1 MYALVLLV
9 LLGVVYH
16 VYCWWKPRSPPIFPG
31 QLPFIGHGHIFLKY
45 RNDMWSYLKSIGE
58 YVLEHGGIIQFRA
71 GPHIVYA
78 VNDPEVAGMIANTC
92 LDKPYYYKFMSDGI
106 GNGLVTLN
114 GDMWKIHHKL
124 LNPAFSQKVLNT
136 YLNEM
141 DVQGQNLVSQLTTV
155 AEKGPVDITD
165 FLFKH
170 ILRTVSRTSLRLEAK
185 DQDMID
191 NDFGEAVEEIG
202 NIIIHRALRPML
214 HLSFLFNR
222 TAMKR
227 RQVELIR
234 DNRELLDHII
244 QKRKSD
250 LEVTKDTVNNKDDF
264 VPGKFK
270 PILDLLLHL
279 SDEQYVLSDDEIR
292 AHLNTFVAASFDT
305 TSSAL
310 QTVLL
315 ALGSYPDVQERVFN
329 EIQNVFDN
337 IEELTKHDLT
347 KLVYL
352 EAVIKEV
359 LRVYNIIPLVA
370 RKLDTDIVLPKYTLR
385 AGSSCILSIYG
396 LHRHSSWGPDAR
408 EFKPERWL
416 NPDTLPTNPNLYA
429 PFGIGKRICIG
440 RQYAMMSMK
449 TSLIHIVRK
458 FHISGDISTLKWNF
472 EVVLKAKTPLITLT
486 LRS

>member
-1 MYALVLLV
+1 
-9 LLGVVYH
+9 
-16 VYCWWKPRSPPIFPG
+16 
-31 QLPFIGHGHIFLKY
+31 
-45 RNDMWSYLKSIGE
+45 
-58 YVLEHGGIIQFRA
+58 
-71 GPHIVYA
+71 
-78 VNDPEVAGMIANTC
+78 
-92 LDKPYYYKFMSDGI
+92 
-106 GNGLVTLN
+106 
-114 GDMWKIHHKL
+114 MWKIHHKL
-124 LNPAFSQKVLNT
+124 LSPAFSQQVLNT

-141 DVQGQNLVSQLTTV
+141 DVQGQNLVSQLATV
-155 AEKGPVDITD
+155 AEKGPVNITD

-170 ILRTVSRTSLRLEAK
+170 VLRTVSRTSLRLDAK

-191 NDFGEAVEEIG
+191 NDYVEAVEEIG
-202 NIIIHRALRPML
+202 NIIIHRALSPLL

-227 RQVELIR
+227 RQVELSR
-234 DNRELLDHII
+234 DNRKLLDPII

-250 LEVTKDTVNNKDDF
+250 LKSTKHTVNNNKEYS

-279 SDEQYVLSDDEIR
+279 SDEQYALSDDEIR

-305 TSSAL
+305 TSSVL

-329 EIQNVFDN
+329 EIQDIFENR
-337 IEELTKHDLT
+337 EEVIKHDLA

-359 LRVYNIIPLVA
+359 LRVYNVVPMIA
-370 RKLDTDIVLPKYTLR
+370 RKLDKDIVLPKYTLR

-396 LHRHSSWGPDAR
+396 LHRHSSWGPDAK

-416 NPDTLPTNPNLYA
+416 NPETLPTNPNVYS

-449 TSLIHIVRK
+449 TSLIHIVRN
-458 FHISGDISTLKWNF
+458 FHISGDISSLKWNF
-472 EVVLKAKTPLITLT
+472 EVVLKAKNPLITLT